1 MSNVLVKIWEGGVH
15 LLWEVREKTARSF
28 CMSVVGLWCVLVW
41 ILNQC
46 WSTDELAVGGKD
58 FVGEGS
64 DICHDMR
71 GEGRQYK
78 SCEDEPC
85 WGEDDLKFVHW
96 FIIGYYIGQRNPRC
110 LCENCCWFYSEVGWK
125 EKVRYQTLCWISS
138 MRWSISLTIFSQL
151 MKIYFSTS
159 SSSQA
164 ILSMASM
171 LFQLFLIFSSSCSIL
186 GVISLTML
194 YVFVSIF
201 FCIC

>member
-71 GEGRQYK
+71 GEGRQYE

-96 FIIGYYIGQRNPRC
+96 FIILGYYIGQRNPRC
-110 LCENCCWFYSEVGWK
+110 LCENCCWFYSEVV
-125 EKVRYQTLCWISS
+125 EKRRLDIKLYVGFLRCGDPFLWLFF
-138 MRWSISLTIFSQL
+138 RNWWRSIFRLRVLPRRSCPWLRC
-151 MKIYFSTS
+151 Y
-159 SSSQA
+159 
-164 ILSMASM
+164 
-171 LFQLFLIFSSSCSIL
+171 SSCS
-186 GVISLTML
+186 S
-194 YVFVSIF
+194 F
-201 FCIC
+201 FLRAVRFSGSFL